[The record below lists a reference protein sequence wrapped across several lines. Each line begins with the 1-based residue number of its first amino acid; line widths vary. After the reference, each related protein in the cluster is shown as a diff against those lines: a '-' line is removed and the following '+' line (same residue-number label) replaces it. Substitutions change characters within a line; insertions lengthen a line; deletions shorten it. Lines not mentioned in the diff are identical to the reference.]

1 MCNNNNNNN
10 NEKIFELDWTF
21 FHQFVSSVYKSYFQE
36 GRVWKPIV
44 NKRGYICILGDY
56 KLP

>member
-1 MCNNNNNNN
+1 MK
-10 NEKIFELDWTF
+10 KIEFDWTF

-36 GRVWKPIV
+36 GCVWKPIV
-44 NKRGYICILGDY
+44 NKRGYTCILGDY